1 MIERSGGH
9 GGGDNPY
16 FIEQMHRWLGDNT
29 DIVVYHSYFDRNPV
43 SLTQGNYPASAAR
56 FRELFATAFADIGPP
71 PTPVPLPPPAPVP
84 VRETAG
90 GSAKPRPTVRIV
102 KLKKRRLASG
112 ARSLRINV
120 RVRAPNRARRVAYR
134 VNGRRACVDKRAPY
148 RCGILV
154 RKLKRGKWNLV
165 VVKVTDR
172 AGKTATTARRFR
184 V

>member
-1 MIERSGGH
+1 MIERSDGH

-29 DIVVYHSYFDRNPV
+29 DVIVYHSYFDRNPV
-43 SLTQGNYPASAAR
+43 SLAQGNYPASAAR
-56 FRELFATAFADIGPP
+56 FRELFAAAFADIGPP
-71 PTPVPLPPPAPVP
+71 PTPVPLPPPPPAPVP

-112 ARSLRINV
+112 ARSLRIKV
-120 RVRAPNRARRVAYR
+120 RVRAPNRVAYR